1 MDASPGSPLSRAVHR
16 CWHRE
21 IVLSHAGRR
30 DVIAGPNRQ
39 EACANVNIRKV
50 SHGGHLLGVSCLFT
64 GAYVCRHNSIQITG
78 DIMGLMS
85 FMKEAGQK
93 LFGHKDAEAANAAA
107 QAAPDNEDAKTKAE
121 AANAAAADAI
131 VNYIHAQNLDAK
143 QLDVLF
149 DGAASTV
156 NVYGVAA
163 DQATKE
169 KILLCCGNV
178 AGVASVNDK
187 MEVEDPKPEAQW
199 HEVVSGDNLSKIAKK
214 FYGDAN
220 KYPVI
225 FEANKPMLT
234 HPDKIYP
241 GQMLRIP
248 PL

>member
-1 MDASPGSPLSRAVHR
+1 MRG
-16 CWHRE
+16 
-21 IVLSHAGRR
+21 
-30 DVIAGPNRQ
+30 
-39 EACANVNIRKV
+39 NVNIRKV
-50 SHGGHLLGVSCLFT
+50 SHGSHLLGVSWLFA
-64 GAYVCRHNSIQITG
+64 GAVLRRPNSIQITG

-107 QAAPDNEDAKTKAE
+107 QAAPDNEDAKAKAE
-121 AANAAAADAI
+121 AANAAAAEAI
-131 VNYIHAQNLDAK
+131 VDYIHAQSLDAK

-178 AGVASVNDK
+178 AGVAQVNDK
-187 MEVEDPKPEAQW
+187 MEVEDPEPEAQW

>member
-1 MDASPGSPLSRAVHR
+1 
-16 CWHRE
+16 
-21 IVLSHAGRR
+21 
-30 DVIAGPNRQ
+30 
-39 EACANVNIRKV
+39 
-50 SHGGHLLGVSCLFT
+50 LFT
-64 GAYVCRHNSIQITG
+64 GAQACRPNSIQITG

-107 QAAPDNEDAKTKAE
+107 QAAPDSEDANAKAE

-178 AGVASVNDK
+178 AGVAQVNDK